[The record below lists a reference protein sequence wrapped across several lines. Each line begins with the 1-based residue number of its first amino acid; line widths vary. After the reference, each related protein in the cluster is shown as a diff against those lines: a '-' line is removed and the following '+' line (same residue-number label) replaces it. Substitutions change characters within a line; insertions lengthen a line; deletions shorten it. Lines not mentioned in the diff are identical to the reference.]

1 MKSVSCSMYIFVFFE
16 YSNSMWGLPWR
27 WRAPDCTL
35 PRARAGRRRVGADD
49 REALARVEEL
59 RRHAVALERLRQHR
73 RHLRVGDHEPGVVR
87 HAQSEDFS
95 HDRPGV
101 SAELGLGV
109 KPLLAY
115 KGGRR
120 RCGCATR
127 SRWGR
132 APA

>member
-1 MKSVSCSMYIFVFFE
+1 MKSVSCSTYIFVFFE
-16 YSNSMWGLPWR
+16 CSNSMWGLPWLG
-27 WRAPDCTL
+27 AL
-35 PRARAGRRRVGADD
+35 PIVPSRGPVRDGAGSGAED

-73 RHLRVGDHEPGVVR
+73 RHLRVGDHEPGVMR

-120 RCGCATR
+120 RCGCGTR
-127 SRWGR
+127 SRW
-132 APA
+132 